1 MPGTIAAP
9 NILQDPGYIFRAPLL
24 SAEPAN
30 TVVGGK
36 FTDTWP
42 VAWTEM
48 GATMDGSEFSY
59 TMKLSAISVAEF
71 LDPIRWATVERMG
84 SLTFAMTNW
93 ALTNWA
99 WATNGVSPTIVS
111 GTGLTQLNSLVPQTP
126 GQEVRAMLGWE
137 SLDNTARIIMYQTIN
152 GTDIKSAFKKAPSI
166 GSIPCVFNF
175 EIPASTIPWKM
186 YTAGTNRA

>member
-30 TVVGGK
+30 TVVAGK

-48 GATMDGSEFSY
+48 GATMDGTEFSY
-59 TMKLSAISVAEF
+59 TMKLSPISVAEF
-71 LDPIRWATVERMG
+71 LDPIRWATVERNG

-126 GQEVRAMLGWE
+126 GAEVRAMLGWE
-137 SLDNTARIIMYQTIN
+137 SLDNTARIIMYQCIN